1 MPLEYAALPRR
12 GAALFLDVL
21 MLTPAVL
28 IARESAPLASAAAVL
43 WWTAFECSPW
53 QASPGK
59 RLLGMKT
66 IEAGGLRVGFGRALG
81 RSAVKALPLAAM
93 TIWPWAGAALAALS
107 ALGIL
112 AGRKRRALHDLMA
125 STAVIVP
132 PKENVSGSDPGTV

>member
-1 MPLEYAALPRR
+1 L
-12 GAALFLDVL
+12 
-21 MLTPAVL
+21 L
-28 IARESAPLASAAAVL
+28 IARESAPLAGVAAVL

-66 IEAGGLRVGFGRALG
+66 IEAGGLRVRFGRALG

-93 TIWPWAGAALAALS
+93 AIWPWAGAALAALS

-132 PKENVSGSDPGTV
+132 PKGEDSSSTQGTV